1 MTFKRVSYHFGSAA
15 VTSIASTDD
24 RKVNAG
30 STPPNTTMVLHSAP
44 QGQHHTQLTYRQR
57 LTQLHALCVQAVPA
71 RLYSLI
77 ARASC
82 TLVSVLALGL
92 DIRCSTPSQPVCCL
106 HSLSL
111 LLVNTARLW
120 LQLSSC
126 PKTCMPVYM
135 SAAGPMRGEPSATPT
150 SQLVA
155 HLLSNATAQHSSCL
169 IRYLA
174 TDE

>member
-1 MTFKRVSYHFGSAA
+1 MPLAGSWSGQVAGCRQCNMTFKRVSYHFGSAA
-15 VTSIASTDD
+15 VTFIASTDD

-71 RLYSLI
+71 SLSSLI

-82 TLVSVLALGL
+82 MIVSVLALGL

-106 HSLSL
+106 HSLSTL
-111 LLVNTARLW
+111 SAQPKFTA
-120 LQLSSC
+120 S
-126 PKTCMPVYM
+126 
-135 SAAGPMRGEPSATPT
+135 
-150 SQLVA
+150 
-155 HLLSNATAQHSSCL
+155 QHSTVVAAAVKLPKDLHAGVHECSWPH
-169 IRYLA
+169 
-174 TDE
+174 EW